1 MSRQSS
7 FFLTLLILFFFS
19 TAPVAN
25 EPPAH
30 SLEDL
35 VRSASAAKL
44 NLFNDTLL
52 EPEQAF
58 DFSASVQDGN
68 TLYVNWHIAPNYYL
82 YREKIKLELIQ
93 SNGVKL
99 GDYTIPNGT
108 PRNDEAFGQVEIFYD
123 TVSFDVP
130 IQRESNGRQTIILRA
145 HFQGCAER
153 GVCYP
158 PMTKEVMLT
167 LPIAQQLTPLPDHST
182 STPTKIVNTL
192 QHQHFAATLI
202 SFLGFGLLLSF
213 TPCIFPMIP
222 ILSGIIVGQKKTSAF
237 SAFLLSLSYVLSSAI
252 MYTIFGILAALFGK
266 NLQIVFQQPWII
278 ATFSAILISLAL
290 SMFGF
295 FNLDLPASLKTKF
308 HNVSEQHRDGSIWGA
323 AIMGGLSTLIVGPC
337 VAAPLA
343 SALLYIGQTGD
354 LWLGGSALFMLGLG
368 MGIPLIV
375 IGVSAGKYLPKA
387 GVWMNTTKIIFGLL
401 MLSMAIWFL
410 SRIIPATYTLILW
423 AMWLILPAIY
433 LNALEQLPQ
442 NATGWQKLAKGLGLT
457 MCFYG
462 LLMLVGASLGSS
474 DPLHPLQNLLNHPQK
489 TTSGLNFEKIY
500 SLDSLSKKLTQA
512 AQTQQPVMLDFYAD
526 WCLSCKEMETDTFS
540 DERIKEALKGFML
553 LQADITANAEED
565 QALLAKFNL
574 IGPPAILFFDSHQQE
589 IQSHRIIGYQDA
601 NTFLTS
607 IINATLMHQ
616 QKRA

>member
-1 MSRQSS
+1 MSRHSS
-7 FFLTLLILFFFS
+7 LCLTLFILFFFS
-19 TAPVAN
+19 TAPFAAD
-25 EPPAH
+25 PPVH

-35 VRSASAAKL
+35 VRSVSAAKL

-82 YREKIKLELIQ
+82 YREKIKLELAQ

-99 GDYTIPNGT
+99 GNYTIPNGT
-108 PRNDEAFGQVEIFYD
+108 PKNDEAFGQVEIFYD
-123 TVSFDVP
+123 SVSFDVP
-130 IQRESNGRQTIILRA
+130 IQRESNGMQTITLRA
-145 HFQGCAER
+145 YFQGCAER

-158 PMTKEVMLT
+158 PMTKEVMLA
-167 LPIAQQLTPLPDHST
+167 LPIAQQLTPLPDQPT
-182 STPTKIVNTL
+182 STPTKNVNNF
-192 QHQHFAATLI
+192 QHKHFVATLV

-222 ILSGIIVGQKKTSAF
+222 ILSGIIVGQKKTSIS

-266 NLQIVFQQPWII
+266 NLQIFFQQPWII
-278 ATFSAILISLAL
+278 ATFSAILIGLAL

-295 FNLDLPASLKTKF
+295 FNLDLPVSLKTKF
-308 HNVSEQHRDGSIWGA
+308 HNVSELHRDGSMWGA
-323 AIMGGLSTLIVGPC
+323 AIMGALSTLIVGPC

-354 LWLGGSALFMLGLG
+354 LWLGGSALFMLGFG

-375 IGVSAGKYLPKA
+375 IGVSAGKYLPKV
-387 GVWMNTTKIIFGLL
+387 GVWMNTTKIIFGLF
-401 MLSMAIWFL
+401 MLAMAIWFL
-410 SRIIPATYTLILW
+410 SRILPATYTLILW

-433 LNALEQLPQ
+433 LNALEHLPQ
-442 NATGWQKLAKGLGLT
+442 NATGWQKFAKGLGLT

-462 LLMLVGASLGSS
+462 FLMLVGASLGSS
-474 DPLHPLQNLLNHPQK
+474 DPLHPLQNLSNSQK
-489 TTSGLNFEKIY
+489 TASGLNFEKVY
-500 SLDSLSKKLTQA
+500 SVNNLTTKLEQA
-512 AQTQQPVMLDFYAD
+512 AQTHQPVMLDFYAD

-540 DERIKEALKGFML
+540 DERIKQALKSFMR
-553 LQADITANAEED
+553 LQADITANTEED

-574 IGPPAILFFDSHQQE
+574 IGPPAILFFDTDQQE

-601 NTFLTS
+601 NTFLAS
-607 IINATLMHQ
+607 ISNILKH
-616 QKRA
+616 

>member
-607 IINATLMHQ
+607 INNSLKH
-616 QKRA
+616 

>member
-1 MSRQSS
+1 
-7 FFLTLLILFFFS
+7 
-19 TAPVAN
+19 
-25 EPPAH
+25 
-30 SLEDL
+30 
-35 VRSASAAKL
+35 
-44 NLFNDTLL
+44 
-52 EPEQAF
+52 
-58 DFSASVQDGN
+58 
-68 TLYVNWHIAPNYYL
+68 
-82 YREKIKLELIQ
+82 
-93 SNGVKL
+93 
-99 GDYTIPNGT
+99 
-108 PRNDEAFGQVEIFYD
+108 
-123 TVSFDVP
+123 
-130 IQRESNGRQTIILRA
+130 
-145 HFQGCAER
+145 
-153 GVCYP
+153 
-158 PMTKEVMLT
+158 MLT

-526 WCLSCKEMETDTFS
+526 WCLSC
-540 DERIKEALKGFML
+540 
-553 LQADITANAEED
+553 
-565 QALLAKFNL
+565 
-574 IGPPAILFFDSHQQE
+574 
-589 IQSHRIIGYQDA
+589 
-601 NTFLTS
+601 
-607 IINATLMHQ
+607 
-616 QKRA
+616 